1 MNYDKAQTAS
11 VFECF
16 KADANLQRGN
26 QLMTY
31 PGVSQGN
38 WVIAAF
44 FFFRTA
50 LFPLSSIAVL
60 HCTSSALFKPNQKS
74 LHMHQSSLWLHSSSV
89 FHSQSTAPLRGLILS
104 NSPI

>member
-16 KADANLQRGN
+16 KADASLQRGN

-44 FFFRTA
+44 FF
-50 LFPLSSIAVL
+50 
-60 HCTSSALFKPNQKS
+60 
-74 LHMHQSSLWLHSSSV
+74 
-89 FHSQSTAPLRGLILS
+89 
-104 NSPI
+104 